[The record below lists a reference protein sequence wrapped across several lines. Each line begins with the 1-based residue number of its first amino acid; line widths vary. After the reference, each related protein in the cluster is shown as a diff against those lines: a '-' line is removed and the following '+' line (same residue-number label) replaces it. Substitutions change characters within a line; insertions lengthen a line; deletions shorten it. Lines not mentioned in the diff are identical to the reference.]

1 MNATKILE
9 QLELVLEENSIEV
22 ESILLR
28 KNREVTDSIVLDG
41 SVSMWFNE
49 GSDYSVRY
57 RGDHVLTTSSLTLA
71 LDTVVKIYKLH
82 QVRLYVVEHTWFL
95 Y

>member
-1 MNATKILE
+1 MNTTKVLE
-9 QLELVLEENSIEV
+9 QLELVLKENSIEV
-22 ESILLR
+22 DSILLR
-28 KNREVTDSIVLDG
+28 KNKEVSNSIVLDG

-71 LDTVVKIYKLH
+71 LDTVVELYKHYRVLT
-82 QVRLYVVEHTWFL
+82 YVSGQ
-95 Y
+95 

>member
-1 MNATKILE
+1 MNATKVLE

-22 ESILLR
+22 DSILLR
-28 KNREVTDSIVLDG
+28 KNREVSNSIVLDG

-71 LDTVVKIYKLH
+71 LDTVVELYKRYRELT
-82 QVRLYVVEHTWFL
+82 YVSGQ
-95 Y
+95 

>member
-1 MNATKILE
+1 MNATKVLE

-28 KNREVTDSIVLDG
+28 KNKEIMNSIVLDDN
-41 SVSMWFNE
+41 VSMWFNE

-57 RGDHVLTTSSLTLA
+57 EGDHVLTTSSLTLA
-71 LDTVVKIYKLH
+71 LDK
-82 QVRLYVVEHTWFL
+82 VVEL
-95 Y
+95 YKRYRELTYVLGE

>member
-1 MNATKILE
+1 MNTTKVLE

-28 KNREVTDSIVLDG
+28 KNKEIMNSIVLDG

-57 RGDHVLTTSSLTLA
+57 EGDHVLTTSSLTLA
-71 LDTVVKIYKLH
+71 LDK
-82 QVRLYVVEHTWFL
+82 VVEL
-95 Y
+95 YKRYRELTYVLGE

>member
-1 MNATKILE
+1 MNTTKVLE

-28 KNREVTDSIVLDG
+28 KNKEIMNSIVLDDN
-41 SVSMWFNE
+41 VSMWFNE

-57 RGDHVLTTSSLTLA
+57 EGDHVLTTSSLTLA
-71 LDTVVKIYKLH
+71 LDK
-82 QVRLYVVEHTWFL
+82 VVEL
-95 Y
+95 YKRYRELTYVLGE

>member
-1 MNATKILE
+1 MNATKVLE
-9 QLELVLEENSIEV
+9 QLELVLEENNTEV

-28 KNREVTDSIVLDG
+28 KNKEIMNSIVLDG

-71 LDTVVKIYKLH
+71 LDTVAELYKRYRALT
-82 QVRLYVVEHTWFL
+82 YVSGQ
-95 Y
+95 

>member
-1 MNATKILE
+1 MNTTKVLE
-9 QLELVLEENSIEV
+9 QLELVLKENSIEV

-28 KNREVTDSIVLDG
+28 KNKEIMNSIVLDG

-57 RGDHVLTTSSLTLA
+57 KGDHVLTTSSLTLA
-71 LDTVVKIYKLH
+71 LDTVVELYKRYR
-82 QVRLYVVEHTWFL
+82 VITYVSGE
-95 Y
+95 

>member
-1 MNATKILE
+1 MNATKVLE
-9 QLELVLEENSIEV
+9 QLELVLEENNTEV

-28 KNREVTDSIVLDG
+28 KNKEIMNSIVLDG

-71 LDTVVKIYKLH
+71 LDTVVELYKHYRVLT
-82 QVRLYVVEHTWFL
+82 YVSE
-95 Y
+95 

>member
-9 QLELVLEENSIEV
+9 QLELVLEENNTEV

-28 KNREVTDSIVLDG
+28 KNKEIMNSIVLDD
-41 SVSMWFNE
+41 SVSIWFNE

-57 RGDHVLTTSSLTLA
+57 EGDHVLTTSSLTLA
-71 LDTVVKIYKLH
+71 LDTVVELYKRYRELT
-82 QVRLYVVEHTWFL
+82 YVSG
-95 Y
+95 